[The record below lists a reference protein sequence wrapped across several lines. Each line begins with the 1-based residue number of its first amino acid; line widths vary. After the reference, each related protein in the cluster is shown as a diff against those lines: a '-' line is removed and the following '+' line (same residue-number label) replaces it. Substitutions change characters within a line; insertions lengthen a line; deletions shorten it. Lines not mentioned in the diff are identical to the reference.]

1 VTKAADSSVTIA
13 ALLAGHPAH
22 ETASKALACCG
33 TTIAHAAVESYSVLT
48 RLPAPHRVDAA
59 TAATVLKE
67 RTPETHVALDP
78 GQHAQ
83 VPTRL
88 ATAGVSG
95 GATYD
100 GLIALVALEHDLELL
115 TRDKRAVRTYRA
127 LDVAYR
133 LLDEREPSER

>member
-1 VTKAADSSVTIA
+1 VRQAADSSITIA
-13 ALLAGHPAH
+13 ALLADHSAH
-22 ETASKALACCG
+22 RTASEALAACS
-33 TTIAHAAVESYSVLT
+33 TTIAHAAIETYSVLT

-67 RTPETHVALDP
+67 RTPETFATLD
-78 GQHAQ
+78 ASTCAK

-88 ATAGVSG
+88 ATASVSG

-100 GLIALVALEHDLELL
+100 GLIALTALEHDLELF

-127 LDVAYR
+127 LDVRYR
-133 LLDEREPSER
+133 LLG